1 MRPIDEALN
10 AADAQKNPVYA
21 HIAEKHSVDRS
32 TLSRR
37 HRSITTDRATAHET
51 QSHLTKQQSETLINY
66 IDKLINRGIPSTPAI
81 VRNFIV
87 EILQFVPG
95 VTGLAWLHWKRLG
108 GTLAACQ
115 ET

>member
-1 MRPIDEALN
+1 MRPIDEALD

-21 HIAEKHSVDRS
+21 YIAEKHSIDRS

-37 HRSITTDRATAHET
+37 HRGITTDRATTYET

-66 IDKLINRGIPSTPAI
+66 INKLTNRGILSTPAM

-95 VTGLAWLHWKRLG
+95 KNYYT
-108 GTLAACQ
+108 T
-115 ET
+115 